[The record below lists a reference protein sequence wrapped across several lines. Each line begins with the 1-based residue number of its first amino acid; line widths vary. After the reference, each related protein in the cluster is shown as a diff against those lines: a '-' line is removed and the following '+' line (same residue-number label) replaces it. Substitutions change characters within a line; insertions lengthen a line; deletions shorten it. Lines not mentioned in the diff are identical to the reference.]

1 MIDPVPIL
9 IVAGLIGLNAVYV
22 AAEFAIVAAR
32 RALVEEQAAAGTAR
46 ADRVARTLR
55 DQILQDRYIATA
67 QLGITLASLGLGM
80 YGETVLA
87 ASISRAAS
95 GSGLP
100 VWLASHAAAGL
111 IAIMLLTY
119 LHIVLGEMIP
129 KAIAL
134 VHPERAAMWL
144 SPVVFATQIAT
155 WPLVMTLNGIGNRL
169 LQGLRLP
176 RQGAERYHTTEEL
189 QYIVRESE
197 ESGLLRPQ
205 AAEVMEELL
214 EFGQLTAGEVM
225 VPRVKIHGV
234 ELGDLLPD
242 LRETI
247 RVAPHTRYPVF
258 VEDLDHIVGTIHIKD
273 VLRRTR
279 QGRSVA
285 QSDIHPVPFIPE
297 TSTLDKVLAAM
308 RQWRTQMAIVMDEH
322 GGTAGLVTIEDLF
335 EEVVGDIDETITGQ
349 TPDLF
354 RDGDGALRAAG
365 TVRVDEVGEELDLE
379 LEHEDV
385 DTVSGLVLALLDRP
399 PLVGDAVSWEGLRFE
414 VLAVAGHGVA
424 ECRISLL
431 TPEPASAAEAPT
443 DQS

>member
-1 MIDPVPIL
+1 MIVAASIIAVL
-9 IVAGLIGLNAVYV
+9 IVLNALYV

-32 RALVEEQAAAGTAR
+32 RPIIEELAATSR
-46 ADRVARTLR
+46 SADRVARTLR
-55 DQILQDRYIATA
+55 DQGMQDRYIATA

-87 ASISRAAS
+87 GGISATIADS
-95 GSGLP
+95 SLP
-100 VWLASHAAAGL
+100 AWLASHAVAGL
-111 IAIMLLTY
+111 IAIMVLTY

-134 VHPERAAMWL
+134 VHAERAAIWL
-144 SPVVFATQIAT
+144 SPIILATEIAT
-155 WPLVMTLNGIGNRL
+155 YPLVRSLNGIGNWL
-169 LQGLRLP
+169 LKGLRLP
-176 RQGAERYHTTEEL
+176 REGTERYHTPEEL

-225 VPRVKIHGV
+225 VPRVKMHGV
-234 ELGDLLPD
+234 EFGGMLPE
-242 LRETI
+242 LRDTI

-258 VEDLDHIVGTIHIKD
+258 VGDLDHIVGAIHIKD

-279 QGRSVA
+279 QGRSIV

-308 RQWRTQMAIVMDEH
+308 RQWRTQLAIVMDEH

-335 EEVVGDIDETITGQ
+335 EEVVGDIDETITGAA
-349 TPDLF
+349 PDLF
-354 RDGDGALRAAG
+354 RDGSGVLRAAG
-365 TVRVDEVGEELDLE
+365 TVRVDEVGEELDRT

-399 PLVGDAVSWEGLRFE
+399 PVIGDVVTYDGVRFE
-414 VLAVAGHGVA
+414 VVAVAGHGVD
-424 ECRISLL
+424 ECAVTLVE
-431 TPEPASAAEAPT
+431 PEAPAEAGAP
-443 DQS
+443 DDEA